1 MMQVPD
7 ELGLYRLDE
16 VMGSGKQTRYFAV
29 QMSETESDI
38 MPKAQ
43 RMGME
48 PQAGQLEGG
57 EKAASSAGAME
68 LTYWLAALALLVL
81 CVEWRVYQRG
91 Y

>member
-16 VMGSGKQTRYFAV
+16 VMDSGQQTRYFAV